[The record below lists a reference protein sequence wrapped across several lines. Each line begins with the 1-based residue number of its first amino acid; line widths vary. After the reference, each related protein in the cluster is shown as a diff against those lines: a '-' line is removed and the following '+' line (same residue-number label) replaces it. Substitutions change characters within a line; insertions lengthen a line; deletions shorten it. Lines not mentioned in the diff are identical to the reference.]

1 MKKHATFSGI
11 ILVGL
16 GVYFLVNQLHSSFS
30 HLFQD
35 WPALLMIFG
44 AALIGQ
50 AYSAREYQHLFPGIL
65 LFGFGLHILFVHWFK
80 QWPNHIGVFFFII
93 AIAFF
98 ISSRKVKSGLGQS
111 IFFLALAFIMLFSE
125 QFQPLFYI
133 VETGIASIW
142 KFWPLGLILAGIYIL
157 LVKRK

>member
-1 MKKHATFSGI
+1 MKKNATFSGI

-16 GVYFLVNQLHSSFS
+16 GVYFLANQLHSPLL

-35 WPALLMIFG
+35 WPALLIIFG

-50 AYSAREYQHLFPGIL
+50 AYSAREYQHLFPGII
-65 LFGFGLHILFVHWFK
+65 LFGFGLHFLFAHWFK

-125 QFQPLFYI
+125 QFQPLFHI
-133 VETGIASIW
+133 VETSISLTW
-142 KFWPLGLILAGIYIL
+142 KLWPLGLILFGIYIL
-157 LVKRK
+157 LVKRR